1 MNKDSKI
8 LITGGAGFIGS
19 NLCEHL
25 YSKVGCNIWSL
36 DNYSTGSARNHIDNV
51 TYINGETSKIDEL
64 IDFSP
69 DYLFHFGEYSR
80 VEQSFK
86 DIEKVWEY
94 NTQSIF
100 KILQFCL
107 KNETKLIYSGSSTKF
122 GDGGSGKDQS
132 PYAFSKA
139 TNSDFVRNFGS
150 WFNLNY
156 AIVYF
161 YNAYGKREISKG
173 EYATLIGIYKE
184 NIIKNKPLNV
194 VLPGTQ
200 KRNFTHIDDITSA
213 LEIVAK
219 KSSQDVIEENIATTK
234 QPLNLSSLFMHQVGR
249 KINQYKS
256 LMGKSSSKK
265 SLTNVA
271 SFVSMKSATSAR
283 DPGPSISRQASTNRK
298 RDQYQVQGRIDIVFI
313 IFQNLREK

>member
-219 KSSQDVIEENIATTK
+219 KGNGDGYGIGSDASYSVREIAEMFGGTIQEVPERPGNRMDANVITEKTKDLGWTYKKCIKKHIDNFLETNATT
-234 QPLNLSSLFMHQVGR
+234 
-249 KINQYKS
+249 
-256 LMGKSSSKK
+256 
-265 SLTNVA
+265 
-271 SFVSMKSATSAR
+271 
-283 DPGPSISRQASTNRK
+283 
-298 RDQYQVQGRIDIVFI
+298 
-313 IFQNLREK
+313 